1 MNGGVEMQD
10 RTNQDLVL
18 EPLPGAFGV
27 RAVGIDLNHADDAL
41 LRGLADALFQNRI
54 LVVPGQAMS
63 NDQYV
68 AFGKRWGR
76 PVLLVSRSNRH
87 GEHPEMIVQS
97 NSGSVPAFMRN
108 VASHWHCDSSYEDE
122 VATVTMLLGV
132 KAPAEGGETLFA
144 DLVAAYATLPKDMR
158 DRIDG
163 LRVHHGVS
171 AAQPGKDET
180 IIRPQDL
187 PEDMQRHVDIPAP
200 VLHPLVR
207 THPVTGVKA
216 LYGLGGSAFA
226 VEGMDEAEGL
236 ALLDDLKGHASAPIF
251 VQDYKL
257 MPGDVLLWDNLSVMH
272 RATPIEYSDAP
283 DKARLN
289 YRISVKGLP
298 DFLSVPENQLMEPA
312 SK

>member
-10 RTNQDLVL
+10 RTKQDLIL

-27 RAVGIDLNHADDAL
+27 QAVGVDLTHADDAL

-76 PVLLVSRSNRH
+76 PVLLVSRRNRH

-97 NSGSVPAFMRN
+97 NSGSAPDYMRN
-108 VASHWHCDSSYEDE
+108 VASHWHCDSSYEEE

-144 DLVAAYATLPKDMR
+144 DLVAAYAALPEEMR
-158 DRIDG
+158 SRIDG
-163 LRVHHGVS
+163 LQVRHGIS
-171 AAQPGKDET
+171 AATPAKDET
-180 IIRPQDL
+180 IVRPQDL
-187 PEDMQRHVDIPAP
+187 PEEVRRHVDIPAP

-207 THPVTGVKA
+207 THPVTGQKA

-226 VEGMDEAEGL
+226 IEGMDEAEGL
-236 ALLDDLKGHASAPIF
+236 ALLDNLKSHATAPIF

-257 MPGDVLLWDNLSVMH
+257 MPGDVLLWDNLSLMH
-272 RATPIEYSDAP
+272 RATPIVYSDEP
-283 DKARLN
+283 DKSRLN

-298 DFLSVPENQLMEPA
+298 DFLTVPENQLMA
-312 SK
+312 STSK